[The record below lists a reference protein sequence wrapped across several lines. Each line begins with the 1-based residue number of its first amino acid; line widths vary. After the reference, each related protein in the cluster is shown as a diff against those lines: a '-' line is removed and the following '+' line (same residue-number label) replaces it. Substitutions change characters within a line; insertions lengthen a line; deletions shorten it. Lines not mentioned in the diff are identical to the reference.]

1 MAARELS
8 LSQVEDQTQL
18 TQEEVEKIDL
28 DAYTQ
33 VRVRPHTL
41 ASGWQAGSGRQLRRS
56 DQILLAEH
64 KRQRAE
70 QDLER
75 AERERVEAQQERD
88 HYKEMVRA
96 MKESQDAFMTE
107 LRNRQLW
114 EHQRQFGTQNNAP
127 PPPYFAGASSS
138 GQQPAPY
145 PPPPPSDIFDVFR
158 LPRDPEDQDPNI
170 GDDYD
175 FFKVCNHLILL
186 FVFLILIRSFLNCKK
201 FNHF

>member
-1 MAARELS
+1 MIAARELS

-41 ASGWQAGSGRQLRRS
+41 ASGWQAGSGRLLRRS

-70 QDLER
+70 LDLER
-75 AERERVEAQQERD
+75 SERERVEAQHERD
-88 HYKEMVRA
+88 HYKELVRA
-96 MKESQDAFMTE
+96 MKESQDVFMAE
-107 LRNRQLW
+107 YRNRQLW
-114 EHQRQFGTQNNAP
+114 EHQQRFGTQNNAP

-138 GQQPAPY
+138 GQQPPPPPYFPGASSSGQQPAPY
-145 PPPPPSDIFDVFR
+145 PPPPPSDLFDVFR

-170 GDDYD
+170 GDD
-175 FFKVCNHLILL
+175 
-186 FVFLILIRSFLNCKK
+186 
-201 FNHF
+201 